1 MRPRLRHFLICISRG
16 DNYNNTMANKGGAM
30 LKKTIVSLLML
41 AAVATSAI
49 ALSGCET
56 CKGMG
61 RDVSNVGKMI
71 SGD

>member
-1 MRPRLRHFLICISRG
+1 
-16 DNYNNTMANKGGAM
+16 M
-30 LKKTIVSLLML
+30 LKKTIISVCIL
-41 AAVATSAI
+41 AAVAVMTTF
-49 ALSGCET
+49 LSGCET

>member
-1 MRPRLRHFLICISRG
+1 
-16 DNYNNTMANKGGAM
+16 M